1 MGSEFRFLDRHLPSQ
16 KAEVGEFMICKFK
29 VSCGIEVSKALE
41 GIGLELPFFGGG
53 VVWQRWWIPLGKS
66 LIEVNEGGTKTVATS
81 VVRVALMCMPL
92 YDKID
97 FVANHPF
104 VFIIREDMIGLVM
117 FNGHVLNPL
126 TG

>member
-1 MGSEFRFLDRHLPSQ
+1 MVDSPGSKNLYISRIFQ
-16 KAEVGEFMICKFK
+16 
-29 VSCGIEVSKALE
+29 
-41 GIGLELPFFGGG
+41 
-53 VVWQRWWIPLGKS
+53 KS

-117 FNGHVLNPL
+117 VIGHVLNPL
-126 TG
+126 AG

>member
-1 MGSEFRFLDRHLPSQ
+1 MVDFP
-16 KAEVGEFMICKFK
+16 
-29 VSCGIEVSKALE
+29 
-41 GIGLELPFFGGG
+41 GGKNLYISSIF
-53 VVWQRWWIPLGKS
+53 QKS

-117 FNGHVLNPL
+117 VIGHVLNPL
-126 TG
+126 AG